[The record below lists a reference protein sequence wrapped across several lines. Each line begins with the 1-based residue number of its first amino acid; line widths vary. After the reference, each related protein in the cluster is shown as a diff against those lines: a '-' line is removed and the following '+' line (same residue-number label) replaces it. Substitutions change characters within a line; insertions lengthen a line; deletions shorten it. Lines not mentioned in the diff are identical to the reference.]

1 MTNSVYYTP
10 TEDERAAIEY
20 AGMVAAYDV
29 LKSLDMHGRMSS
41 GTLVCMRAISAARR
55 AISSAED
62 ELLKMRS
69 ELKGARVETDI
80 NACHVMCT
88 ALLSIASGDDLPI
101 DEYNPRGVGGWVI
114 SVMINA
120 CIVLDRM
127 ESLQSAF
134 DCDEPSFA
142 DYMSS
147 EAEYFVAKFVDEY
160 ARLHG
165 DKQ

>member
-1 MTNSVYYTP
+1 ML
-10 TEDERAAIEY
+10 
-20 AGMVAAYDV
+20 AAYDA
-29 LKSLDMHGRMSS
+29 LKSLNTLGRMSNAV
-41 GTLVCMRAISAARR
+41 LVCLRAVSAARR

-62 ELLKMRS
+62 ELSKTHGKF
-69 ELKGARVETDI
+69 KGVCVETDI

-88 ALLSIASGDDLPI
+88 ALLSIASGTDLTI
-101 DEYNPRGVGGWVI
+101 DEYHPRSVGSWAI
-114 SVMINA
+114 AAMIKA
-120 CIVLDRM
+120 CVVLDRM
-127 ESLQSAF
+127 ESLQGAF

-142 DYMSS
+142 DYMSD